1 MAEEA
6 ALAADSRDVPYLSTR
21 KKNEPQRTQR
31 TQRKKERKK
40 ERKKLKGFGAA
51 SQRNGMG
58 SISVKANTL
67 HHRRK
72 KIPAPSP

>member
-31 TQRKKERKK
+31 TQRKK